1 MAFVIPEAL
10 KRAQNPMLRGILR
23 SIATTD
29 EMSALIAIEPVDGTS
44 IKLDREGTLP
54 STTFIPDAGTST
66 EESSGTDDVPEVQ
79 FRRIVGNLDVDN
91 LAAGVG
97 GDSGAEKLN
106 RLLGKKSKA
115 TWRLMKDKLI
125 NGGHTTGHTFGTLS
139 GSVTG
144 IAVAVDSIDV
154 YSPHLDSTRR
164 GPGSIKYTH
173 TGTFW
178 SFRAPGDIDYGTPV
192 AVAGDGQ
199 ATLHSHNPSYFITAT
214 IDVSDATADDEAGI
228 YFTSSNDEFDGL
240 WEMADPSLV
249 TPVVGG
255 NGDNFTLALLD
266 DLMDIQK
273 VREGRHF
280 IMPGKLVNQYYA
292 AVRALG
298 GADPQHVTIPGIG
311 SQAPVY
317 RGVPILANDN
327 ISTYTVG
334 SGTTS
339 DMALV
344 SLDPNEGLV
353 LAAQSSGGPTAALSP
368 DADPRIR
375 SVFGFRIE
383 SLGPLEGKDAN
394 RTRVKWYGAPVL
406 KSLLSCAVKQ
416 GVLHTNA

>member
-29 EMSALIAIEPVDGTS
+29 EMSSLIAIEPVDGTS

-54 STTFIPDAGTST
+54 STEFIADAGTTT
-66 EESSGTDDVPEVQ
+66 EESTGTDDVPEVQ
-79 FRRIVGNLDVDN
+79 FRRIVGNLDIDN
-91 LAAGVG
+91 LAAGTG
-97 GDSGAEKLN
+97 GDSQAEKVN

-144 IAVAVDSIDV
+144 IAVAVDSMT
-154 YSPHLDSTRR
+154 YSAHLDSTRR

-178 SFRAPGDIDYGTPV
+178 SFRAPGDIAYGTPV
-192 AVAGDGQ
+192 AVAGDSTV
-199 ATLHSHNPSYFITAT
+199 TLKSHNPSFFITPT
-214 IDVSDATADDEAGI
+214 IDVSDATADDEASI
-228 YFTSSNDEFDGL
+228 YFTSTNDEFDGL
-240 WEMADPSLV
+240 WEMCDPSLI
-249 TPVVGG
+249 TAVVGG
-255 NGDNFTLALLD
+255 NGDNFTLSLLD
-266 DLMDIQK
+266 DLMDVQK
-273 VREGRHF
+273 VRESRAF

-298 GADPQHVTIPGIG
+298 GADPQHVTVPGIG
-311 SQAPVY
+311 SQAPTY
-317 RGVPILANDN
+317 RGVPLLANDN

-334 SGTTS
+334 SGTVS

-353 LAAQSSGGPTAALSP
+353 LAAQSSGGPSQALSP

-375 SVFGFRIE
+375 SVMGFRIE